1 MEANLGLCS
10 IDCMVQAH
18 CADEY
23 CKMYRCI
30 PKSAVRCMSLYIFG
44 LNILTSIDVLHFR
57 QLTCTVYMY
66 VCS

>member
-10 IDCMVQAH
+10 IDCMVQMDTA
-18 CADEY
+18 
-23 CKMYRCI
+23 KMYRCM
-30 PKSAVRCMSLYIFG
+30 PKTAVRCMSFYIFG